1 MRPFKCEFF
10 VYNVLICVLLGGK
23 VMKSDSNEMIEAATT
38 FCRLI
43 EAVDES
49 DSSWLHRFAGLLPRL
64 HAAVDALRG
73 RDAGP
78 FFLVNADLDTRFEI
92 YSRLHNKLGIND
104 SYWMEFDVAL
114 DGQSMTGSLADDLTD
129 IYCDLKVGLNIL
141 DEEPDLA
148 LDNWRSSY
156 KIHWGQHLVDASRHL
171 YVLDTRKQLF
181 F

>member
-1 MRPFKCEFF
+1 MCFI
-10 VYNVLICVLLGGK
+10 VYNVFSGALIGGK
-23 VMKSDSNEMIEAATT
+23 VMKSDNDMIEVATA
-38 FCRLI
+38 FCKLI
-43 EAVDES
+43 ETVDDV
-49 DSSWLHRFAGLLPRL
+49 DSSWLHQLSGLLPRL

-73 RDAGP
+73 RDADP
-78 FFLVNADLDTRFEI
+78 FCLVNSDLDTRFEI
-92 YSRLHNKLGIND
+92 YSRLHSILGAND

-129 IYCDLKVGLNIL
+129 IYCDLKSGLSIL

-171 YVLDTRKQLF
+171 YELDTRKQLSS
-181 F
+181 